1 MNLWP
6 RTLSGRLWEND
17 GRGEACLLQRE
28 WESPRGRKG
37 QTPLLRF
44 CNPAM
49 WLGAATWE
57 RAGCE
62 DPQRA
67 GRDSTAHGAPA
78 AMIPRPVKPAFAAKR
93 DWLTLVVPWAK
104 GPRYNRAGETWQNA

>member
-49 WLGAATWE
+49 WLGNDSKASE
-57 RAGCE
+57 AGFCRE
-62 DPQRA
+62 EGLVDTGCSLGQR
-67 GRDSTAHGAPA
+67 PE
-78 AMIPRPVKPAFAAKR
+78 V
-93 DWLTLVVPWAK
+93 
-104 GPRYNRAGETWQNA
+104 Q

>member
-17 GRGEACLLQRE
+17 GRGEACL
-28 WESPRGRKG
+28 
-37 QTPLLRF
+37 
-44 CNPAM
+44 
-49 WLGAATWE
+49 
-57 RAGCE
+57 
-62 DPQRA
+62 PQRA

-78 AMIPRPVKPAFAAKR
+78 AMIPRPVKLAFAAKR

-104 GPRYNRAGETWQNA
+104 GPRYNKAGETWQNA